1 MSQRISKYHLDV
13 LILLLSIWSQVP
25 LIIHL
30 SLDNNLLVLPR
41 STINSILNSRL
52 DGQMGHQVNS
62 PSFNSRFPVILFK
75 MCTNVEKSEL
85 KTENAENNWQIVERE
100 TDSGPR
106 PFEGLC
112 FYFSY
117 SVVELEYQLNMGKV
131 FADCVFTMV
140 HKYSHFTMV

>member
-41 STINSILNSRL
+41 STISSILNSRL
-52 DGQMGHQVNS
+52 DGQMDHQVNS

-100 TDSGPR
+100 TDLTFQVQDPLR
-106 PFEGLC
+106 A
-112 FYFSY
+112 
-117 SVVELEYQLNMGKV
+117 SVSI
-131 FADCVFTMV
+131 
-140 HKYSHFTMV
+140 SHILWLSWNIS